1 MARVDNS
8 STCCCCTCISTGTL
22 GLVETLGKF
31 EDVAEPGLLCF
42 NPFTQSVAGRVSL
55 RVTQLS
61 VDVPT
66 KSKDNVVVSLKIVV
80 QYRVLPQK
88 VEEAFYKMSNPM
100 AQISSFVTNVVRGQA
115 PLHTLDEI
123 FVLRDE
129 LQDEVKKELDLKLEM
144 YGFVLVAAL
153 ICDIVPA
160 FGVRDAMNQI
170 NTNARLKIAQ
180 QHRSEAEKYEVV
192 KAAEAEAE
200 AKRLSG
206 VGMAEQRKAAIL
218 GLQSSVTDFQANVPG
233 MTAKDVMSLLLMNQ
247 YFDCVKDIAE
257 AGGKGANT
265 IFVPNSGGNSVA
277 EGVIAAG
284 AAGRGGQA
292 QPAGQVVQQRR
303 R

>member
-1 MARVDNS
+1 M
-8 STCCCCTCISTGTL
+8 STRQTNNDTSCFCCTCISTGTL
-22 GLVETLGKF
+22 GLMENLGKF
-31 EDVAEPGLLCF
+31 EEVVEPGLICF
-42 NPFTQSVAGRVSL
+42 NPCTHAVAGRVSL
-55 RVTQLS
+55 RVQQLS
-61 VDVPT
+61 VDAPT
-66 KSKDNVVVSLKIVV
+66 KSKDNVVVTLTVVV

-88 VEEAFYKMSNPM
+88 VEDAFYKMSNPP
-100 AQISSFVTNVVRGQA
+100 AQIRSFVTNVIRGQV
-115 PLHTLDEI
+115 PQHTLDEI
-123 FVLRDE
+123 FLLRDE
-129 LQDEVKKELDLKLEM
+129 LQNEVKKELDAMLEK

-180 QHRSEAEKYEVV
+180 QHKSEADKYEIV
-192 KAAEAEAE
+192 KAAEADAE

-206 VGMAEQRKAAIL
+206 VGMAEQRKAAIM
-218 GLQSSVTDFQANVPG
+218 GLQTSVSDFQANVPG

-265 IFVPNSGGNSVA
+265 IFVPHSGSNSVA

-284 AAGRGGQA
+284 AAGSGGGQA
-292 QPAGQVVQQRR
+292 VVQRR